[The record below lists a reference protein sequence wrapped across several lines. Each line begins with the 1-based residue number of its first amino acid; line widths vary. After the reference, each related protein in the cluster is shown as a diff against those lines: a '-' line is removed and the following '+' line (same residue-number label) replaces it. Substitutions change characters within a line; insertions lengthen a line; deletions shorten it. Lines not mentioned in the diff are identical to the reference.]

1 MCRRARTEPYVDDK
15 RFGGSYS
22 TAVRP
27 ASVRAATW
35 STSKASSL
43 NPSVYGQTVI
53 LKAVVI
59 AANSGFVSGTIAF
72 MDGTTA
78 LGTAPVDSTNNAA
91 LSISTIGAG
100 SHSLTAVYGGS
111 ANYSGST
118 SAALKQTVKQA
129 TSRTALSDA
138 INPSIFGNPS
148 GLTATVYSEY
158 GGSVNGT
165 ITFMEGTT
173 TLATFPVDPTNNQAT
188 LLRFR
193 CCRVRIPS
201 RLSTMEAPMTP
212 PGRLPRSP

>member
-1 MCRRARTEPYVDDK
+1 
-15 RFGGSYS
+15 
-22 TAVRP
+22 
-27 ASVRAATW
+27 
-35 STSKASSL
+35 
-43 NPSVYGQTVI
+43 
-53 LKAVVI
+53 
-59 AANSGFVSGTIAF
+59 

-188 LLRFR
+188 WASLSLLPGTYSFTAVYNGSANDAARAA
-193 CCRVRIPS
+193 
-201 RLSTMEAPMTP
+201 STFT
-212 PGRLPRSP
+212 LNVKD